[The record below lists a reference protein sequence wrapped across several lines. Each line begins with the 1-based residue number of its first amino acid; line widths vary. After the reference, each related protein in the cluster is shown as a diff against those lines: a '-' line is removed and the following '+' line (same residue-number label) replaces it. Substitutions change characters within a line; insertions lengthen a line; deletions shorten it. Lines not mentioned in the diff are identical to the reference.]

1 MRSFFAFLTLLVVI
15 SGNLSQGND
24 PLPLPENSINTPPSV
39 IGEGTP
45 ASCTEAELDA
55 VLMTSS
61 SITFNCG
68 SLPHTIFITSTK
80 VLNAITVTLDG
91 GGLITLDGQKAVRLF
106 EVQSGTLS
114 LQNITL
120 THGKANGGEGGAVR
134 NAGTLNVI
142 NSTFSGN
149 SAHFGGA
156 IFTTGQVNVFQSAFV
171 GNKVIGF
178 GGAVRGL
185 NGSKVN
191 IANTTFSG
199 NKSSGG
205 GGSAVDST
213 GDVRISFSTF
223 KGNLGGAALF
233 NYGSSGSYELRS
245 IILSDNAAGNCKG
258 QDFINQGGNIVVGAG
273 CSGINPH
280 TTVNPQIGELEGNPP
295 TLPLNP
301 GSSAID
307 VSSTCAYL
315 SVGTNFLFGHEA
327 PVLIDQRGV
336 ARPYN
341 ALCDSGAYEF
351 DPNALPT
358 STPVVTATL
367 EVTPTPDVTITP
379 TLVETETPE
388 ATGTVET
395 TSTPHA
401 TTIPDSTATP
411 SNNPIELLLNG
422 GFEED
427 NTDWTTKNAT
437 SDKRKCNKPE
447 KIIARTG
454 DCAFQFKGGAGENSK
469 LEQRPATTAITT
481 GDSITLSGFY
491 RATGAVNAK
500 VKVTMKYTDTTLPNG
515 KINLTLSVSS
525 DYTAFTG
532 DLAEVIAGEVA
543 SIKVTLQ
550 NRSTSGKVLFDDLSL
565 QLTEGSADLMSLP

>member
-1 MRSFFAFLTLLVVI
+1 MRSLLAFLTLLVVI

-24 PLPLPENSINTPPSV
+24 PLPLPDTSVNAPPSV

-45 ASCTEAELDA
+45 ASCTEAKLDA
-55 VLMTSS
+55 VLMTSG

-156 IFTTGQVNVFQSAFV
+156 IFTTGQVNVLQSAFV

-185 NGSKVN
+185 NGSKIN

-223 KGNLGGAALF
+223 NENIGGAALF
-233 NYGSSGSYELRS
+233 NYGSGGSFELRG

-258 QDFINQGGNIVVGAG
+258 VDFGDRGSNIVAGAA
-273 CSGINPH
+273 CSGITAYSTALPLLG
-280 TTVNPQIGELEGNPP
+280 VLFGNPP
-295 TLPLNP
+295 YLPLNP

-307 VSSTCAYL
+307 VTATCAYI

-336 ARPYN
+336 TRPYN

-351 DPNALPT
+351 DPNAVPT

-395 TSTPHA
+395 TSTPHSTITPNP
-401 TTIPDSTATP
+401 TTTPADTA
-411 SNNPIELLLNG
+411 IELLLNG
-422 GFEED
+422 GFEVN
-427 NTDWTTKNAT
+427 NTDWTAKNAT

-454 DCAFQFKGGAGENSK
+454 NCAFQFKGGAGENSK
-469 LEQRPATTAITT
+469 LEQRPATTAITA

-491 RATGAVNAK
+491 RATGAVNTK
-500 VKVTMKYTDTTLPNG
+500 VKVTVKYTDTTLPNG
-515 KINLTLSVSS
+515 KINVTLSASS

-532 DLAEVIAGEVA
+532 DMAEVIVGEIA
-543 SIKVTLQ
+543 SIKVALQ
-550 NRSTSGKVLFDDLSL
+550 NRSTSGKVLFDD
-565 QLTEGSADLMSLP
+565 MSLELSEDGGGFMPLP